1 MEETVATVLRA
12 GTELS
17 RTVRPLATIGPLW
30 RARVVEDLKSL
41 DEELLGLQRAAQ
53 EELERARVEADQ
65 IRARARDEGVE
76 LGLTECVTQI
86 ARARAEYGRLQARAE
101 EDLVR
106 LAFEVAR
113 RLVHHTLETRPEVV
127 VSMVKEAMKS
137 ARGRR
142 TLVVSVHPEDLD
154 ALLGARRELVESV
167 EGVPVHFEA
176 APDLE
181 RGDCVIETE
190 SGRIDARLNTQIA
203 VLREGLRERRR

>member
-1 MEETVATVLRA
+1 MDETVATVLRA

-17 RTVRPLATIGPLW
+17 RTVRPLARIGPLW
-30 RARVVEDLKSL
+30 RARVVEDLRAI
-41 DEELLGLQRAAQ
+41 DEELFGLERAAR
-53 EELERARVEADQ
+53 EELERARVEAEQ
-65 IRARARDEGVE
+65 IRSRAREEGVE
-76 LGLTECVTQI
+76 LGLKECVTQI

-142 TLVVSVHPEDLD
+142 TLVVSVHPQDLE
-154 ALLGARRELVESV
+154 ALQAARQELVESV

-190 SGRIDARLNTQIA
+190 SGRIDARLSTQIA
-203 VLREGLRERRR
+203 VLREGLWERR